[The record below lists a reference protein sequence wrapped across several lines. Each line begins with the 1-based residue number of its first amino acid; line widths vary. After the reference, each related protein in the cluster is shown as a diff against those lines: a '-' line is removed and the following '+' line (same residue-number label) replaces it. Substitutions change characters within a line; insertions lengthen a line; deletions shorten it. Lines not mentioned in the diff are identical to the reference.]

1 VLVDLGAPHNIF
13 DRCSEDRLQP
23 EEFERRDLPA
33 EAGPLNTV
41 SYRSDV
47 KRPFSAARAAIE
59 LSPAFQSRG
68 SGYMDVSIAERR
80 LRLIGGLNRRS
91 ATEDGCAIIVP
102 ALKSRAKITWSLR
115 GRESGY
121 RVITNVTNKPR
132 INPISPI
139 SLISQ
144 SRHRNRELSI
154 VRSLAQKIC
163 LLAATV
169 AIIVPATL
177 TVVAQSAGT
186 QPSTQK
192 SPAQP
197 PSAQNPPAQPPTTQ
211 NIEELN
217 RKLGELEKE
226 VQALRQSIKQLEEQ
240 QKRKQLEEQQ
250 KRETK
255 QGPQP
260 PPTQPAGA
268 TGSQGSTRRQRPI
281 SKVAKQETVSRDR
294 ETVARINNQPLD
306 PELVGFFNI
315 PGTKDKLKID
325 GYAKLDVMMDPRP
338 AGDPDEFV
346 NTTIPVDL
354 RPPQKVVISNV
365 SFRES
370 RINLDFRSPV
380 FENDEFRFY
389 SEIDF
394 FGPDGPTDPRLRH
407 LYGQVKNVLA
417 GHTWTTFS
425 DPDII
430 PDTLDSER
438 PASIVKTRQAQ
449 IRFTQAIGKHH
460 SVAFSVERPRVRGPD
475 IALDRSLIR
484 ATVTRGFLRSE
495 GEALLTL
502 IDQSPD
508 EGPYNPAPDFVARYR
523 YERERGHLQLGSLYR
538 VLGFRNLIDEEKA
551 FGWGLNFSAGVL
563 VGKRDNVLL
572 SATYG
577 AGIAR
582 YLNNLSDL
590 DLDFDLANDG
600 RGIRALP
607 VIGAFGA
614 YQHYWTR
621 QLRSTVTFGYD
632 RIQNTAA
639 QPFDAFSKSY
649 YTSGNLIL
657 RPLKEYYFTVGAEF
671 LYGWQVLKGDSQ
683 GRANRVQVS
692 LQYNLYRKPIDTAS
706 N

>member
-1 VLVDLGAPHNIF
+1 VK
-13 DRCSEDRLQP
+13 E
-23 EEFERRDLPA
+23 
-33 EAGPLNTV
+33 V
-41 SYRSDV
+41 S
-47 KRPFSAARAAIE
+47 
-59 LSPAFQSRG
+59 L
-68 SGYMDVSIAERR
+68 
-80 LRLIGGLNRRS
+80 L
-91 ATEDGCAIIVP
+91 ATAV
-102 ALKSRAKITWSLR
+102 A
-115 GRESGY
+115 
-121 RVITNVTNKPR
+121 
-132 INPISPI
+132 I
-139 SLISQ
+139 SLM
-144 SRHRNRELSI
+144 
-154 VRSLAQKIC
+154 VAPTVFAQI
-163 LLAATV
+163 
-169 AIIVPATL
+169 P
-177 TVVAQSAGT
+177 
-186 QPSTQK
+186 
-192 SPAQP
+192 PAQNP
-197 PSAQNPPAQPPTTQ
+197 LAQNPPAQNPSTQ

-217 RKLGELEKE
+217 RKLEELEKE
-226 VQALRQSIKQLEEQ
+226 VQALRGSIKQLEEQ
-240 QKRKQLEEQQ
+240 QRRKQSEEQR

-255 QGPQP
+255 QEPQP
-260 PPTQPAGA
+260 RSTQPTGA
-268 TGSQGSTRRQRPI
+268 TGATRRQRPI
-281 SKVAKQETVSRDR
+281 SGVAKQETVSRDR

-306 PELVGFFNI
+306 PKLVGFFNI
-315 PGTKDKLKID
+315 PGTKAKVKID
-325 GYAKLDVMMDPRP
+325 GYAKLDVMVDPRP
-338 AGDPDEFV
+338 AGDPDEFI
-346 NTTIPVDL
+346 NTTFPVNL
-354 RPPQKVVISNV
+354 TPPQKVVMSNV

-370 RINLDFRSPV
+370 RINLDFRSP
-380 FENDEFRFY
+380 FKEQEFRFY
-389 SEIDF
+389 AEIDF

-407 LYGQVKNVLA
+407 LYGQVSNALA
-417 GHTWTTFS
+417 GHTWSTFS

-438 PASIVKTRQAQ
+438 PAGIIKTRQAQ
-449 IRFTQAIGKHH
+449 FRFTQAIGKHH

-475 IALDRSLIR
+475 LEADRSLICSEVISSLSRSDVERIRFVGLDLEPGRSLICSEVISGFSRSDVERPSFRGPVIPPGRRLIR
-484 ATVTRGFLRSE
+484 ASVVRGFLRSE

-502 IDQSPD
+502 IDESPD

-523 YERERGHLQLGSLYR
+523 YERERGHLQFGSLYR
-538 VLGFRNLIDEEKA
+538 VLGFRNLIDQEKA

-607 VIGAFGA
+607 VIGAYGA
-614 YQHYWTR
+614 YQHYWTS

-632 RIQNTAA
+632 RVQNTAA

-657 RPLKEYYFTVGAEF
+657 RPLKEYHFTVGAEF
-671 LYGWQVLKGDSQ
+671 LYGWQALKGDSQ